1 MSDLVN
7 KYSKVLDMVDK
18 PMWKQYAE
26 ALEFTIEHIKA
37 NEIEHNLRVPCAY
50 VVKKV
55 LLDNDKFEI
64 ADIAS
69 IINGFL
75 KYYKEEY
82 DKYMGGF
89 ALISDQEHAN
99 LCFYDEFVKKHQQ

>member
-1 MSDLVN
+1 MDELVN
-7 KYSKVLDMVDK
+7 KYHKVLDDVDK

-50 VVKKV
+50 VVKKI

-69 IINGFL
+69 IINTFL

-82 DKYMGGF
+82 EKYMEEWNSRQLAEPVMLNG
-89 ALISDQEHAN
+89 ALSGSIT
-99 LCFYDEFVKKHQQ
+99 